1 MILVFG
7 SINIDLVARVPSIPR
22 PGETVLA
29 PGYELFFGGKGAN
42 QAVAA
47 ARATSGSGRVVA
59 MAGRVGNDEFG
70 RAALANLDRNGV
82 TTGAVATGP
91 EPSGCAFIT
100 VEESGQNAITVASG
114 ANRMVRAGN
123 VHGRFDQE
131 DIVVLQ
137 MEVPFSE
144 LLALARR
151 ARADGARVIW
161 NFAPAPTSFRGSD
174 IRELTAASDVFVAN
188 EHEAR
193 AAADLIGVPGDE
205 EAAAAALATAGGVR
219 SCSRK
224 APAAP
229 LQSRRTARRLAPA
242 FRKYG
247 SSTPRGPETP
257 SSAFSRPQ
265 WRSAGPSPKRSTL
278 RAERLRS
285 PARRLERNPACRVG
299 VTFRRCASC
308 RAARRGRRRRQ
319 PCPTRPSAD

>member
-7 SINIDLVARVPSIPR
+7 SINIDLVARVPWIPR

-47 ARATSGSGRVVA
+47 ARATSGTGIVVA
-59 MAGRVGNDEFG
+59 MAGRVGDDEFG
-70 RAALANLDRNGV
+70 RSALANLEKNGV

-114 ANRMVRAGN
+114 ANRMVRAGD

-144 LLALARR
+144 SLALARR

-161 NFAPAPTSFRGSD
+161 NFAPAPANFRDSEM
-174 IRELTAASDVFVAN
+174 RELITASDVFVAN
-188 EHEAR
+188 EHEAQ
-193 AAADLIGVPGDE
+193 AAADLMGVAGSE
-205 EAAAAALATAGGVR
+205 EVVAAALARIGGGVVV
-219 SCSRK
+219 
-224 APAAP
+224 
-229 LQSRRTARRLAPA
+229 LTQGARGA
-242 FRKYG
+242 
-247 SSTPRGPETP
+247 
-257 SSAFSRPQ
+257 
-265 WRSAGPSPKRSTL
+265 
-278 RAERLRS
+278 
-285 PARRLERNPACRVG
+285 V
-299 VTFRRCASC
+299 
-308 RAARRGRRRRQ
+308 
-319 PCPTRPSAD
+319 

>member
-137 MEVPFSE
+137 MEVPFSRV
-144 LLALARR
+144 AR
-151 ARADGARVIW
+151 ARPAGA
-161 NFAPAPTSFRGSD
+161 
-174 IRELTAASDVFVAN
+174 
-188 EHEAR
+188 
-193 AAADLIGVPGDE
+193 
-205 EAAAAALATAGGVR
+205 
-219 SCSRK
+219 
-224 APAAP
+224 
-229 LQSRRTARRLAPA
+229 
-242 FRKYG
+242 
-247 SSTPRGPETP
+247 
-257 SSAFSRPQ
+257 
-265 WRSAGPSPKRSTL
+265 
-278 RAERLRS
+278 
-285 PARRLERNPACRVG
+285 
-299 VTFRRCASC
+299 
-308 RAARRGRRRRQ
+308 GRRRPRHLEL
-319 PCPTRPSAD
+319 CPRANEFQRLGYTRAHRGLGRVRR